1 VTLLSLSLPFGTLLN
16 TLRILTH
23 DILEVLDARFG
34 NTATLIASQVPVSDW
49 NLRIPDPTLADST
62 LNRLQD
68 RAEVIILCG
77 ASYRAQS
84 RVRLKEEVT
93 VTPA

>member
-1 VTLLSLSLPFGTLLN
+1 
-16 TLRILTH
+16 LRILTQ

-49 NLRIPDPTLADST
+49 HLRIPVSTLADST
-62 LNRLQD
+62 LDRLQD
-68 RAEVIILCG
+68 RAEVIIQCG

-84 RVRLKEEVT
+84 RVRLSEEVS